1 MGGGGSNDYST
12 RIIDRLGKVA
22 QDSFKDAQ
30 PEKRNVFISFDSRD
44 IQDVNLLRGQA
55 KNEDNDLEFND
66 YSLKEPFDSERAEYI
81 KSGIRERIRQASVTV
96 IYVSDVTHESQW
108 VEWEARESI
117 AQGKGVICVHK
128 GDTPPA
134 TMPKFVAELK
144 LKVVPWK
151 HKELKAAIEQAAHR
165 RNFLR

>member
-1 MGGGGSNDYST
+1 MGGGGSNNYDT
-12 RIIDRLGKVA
+12 RIIDRLSKVA

-55 KNEDNDLEFND
+55 KNEDNELEFND

-81 KSGIRERIRQASVTV
+81 KAGIRERIRQASVTA
-96 IYVSDVTHESQW
+96 IYVSDVTHESKW
-108 VEWEARESI
+108 VDWEARESI

-134 TMPKFVAELK
+134 NLPSFVKEFGI
-144 LKVVPWK
+144 KVVPWK
-151 HKELKAAIEQAAHR
+151 HKELRAAIEEASQKR
-165 RNFLR
+165 S